1 MLKIG
6 STFITLDIYSQMFYV
21 MQRQGTGFLNN
32 SIWKQN
38 LTKGK
43 DLGDTN
49 LTQSQNVFVK
59 LRLSP
64 SITISI
70 KN

>member
-21 MQRQGTGFLNN
+21 MQRQGMGFLSN

-64 SITISI
+64 SVTISI

>member
-21 MQRQGTGFLNN
+21 MQRQGTGFSNN

-49 LTQSQNVFVK
+49 LTQSQNIFVK

-64 SITISI
+64 SVTISI

>member
-49 LTQSQNVFVK
+49 LTQSQNVFVE

-64 SITISI
+64 SVTISI

>member
-21 MQRQGTGFLNN
+21 MQRQCTGFLNN

-64 SITISI
+64 SVTISI

>member
-21 MQRQGTGFLNN
+21 MQRQGTGFSNN

-64 SITISI
+64 SVTSI

>member
-38 LTKGK
+38 LTKG
-43 DLGDTN
+43 
-49 LTQSQNVFVK
+49 
-59 LRLSP
+59 
-64 SITISI
+64 
-70 KN
+70 